1 MTTALLIAGGA
12 AVLAGV
18 AGLAVRIGRRRGV
31 AAVRLALTLLI
42 AFGALVAVTTWLAIV
57 GTPLNEALKT
67 GGLAAGSV
75 VAMYALWLNDR
86 RRRVDEQ
93 RQELET
99 RRTEHDRERT
109 ADDRFAKAV
118 ELLGNDADQ
127 VRVGAMHALAG
138 LARSRPDYTQTVID
152 VLCAYLR
159 RPFDHP
165 GYTEPAD
172 PNRAPA
178 TVTEEW
184 PAERIA
190 EANRERQVR
199 TTAQRLIVDL
209 LIATQDT
216 PRRYDLDLTEAVLEY
231 LNLGGLKVGSI
242 VARRARLLGLTKLAG
257 LRAGGPVLFTG
268 AVFEGRTWLD
278 DARFDGGLALVAARL
293 RLDTTLERST
303 VDGFVDIRMAAHGEL
318 ATEGFRIADGIEVK
332 LPHGWELA
340 EDGTVVRP

>member
-31 AAVRLALTLLI
+31 TTVRLALTLLI
-42 AFGALVAVTTWLAIV
+42 AIGALGAVTAWLVLV
-57 GTPLNEALKT
+57 GTPVNEAVKT

-75 VAMYALWLNDR
+75 VAMYALWLNDC

-93 RQELET
+93 RQQLET
-99 RRTEHDRERT
+99 LRTEHDRERA

-118 ELLGNDADQ
+118 ELLGSDADQ

-159 RPFDHP
+159 RPFEHP
-165 GYTEPAD
+165 GYAEPAD
-172 PNRAPA
+172 PNRMPV
-178 TVTEEW
+178 TVTKEW

-209 LIATQDT
+209 LIATQGT
-216 PRRYDLDLTEAVLEY
+216 PTRYNLDLTEAVLEY
-231 LNLGGLKVGSI
+231 LNLGGLAVGSI

-257 LRAGGPVLFTG
+257 LRASGAVLFTG

-278 DARFDGGLALVAARL
+278 DAHYDGGLALVAARL
-293 RLDTTLERST
+293 NLDTTLERST
-303 VDGFVDIRMAAHGEL
+303 VDEFVDIRMAAHDEL
-318 ATEGFRIADGIEVK
+318 ATDGFRIAKGIEAK
-332 LPHGWELA
+332 LPHGWQLA